1 MADTNVHAEDVFPVR
16 SRVSWGAI
24 FAGAFVALAL
34 YVLLSLFGAAVG
46 FSVSDWT
53 RGEQLGTGA
62 AVWAVFSTLISLFI
76 GGWVT
81 SQCTVGENKMEAAI
95 YGIILWGLLFTGLL
109 TLGTAGMQLG
119 LSGIVTMATAN
130 RETGRPLTSADV
142 EAAGRALGMS
152 QADVD
157 KYKADPNSP
166 EAREAFARAVRNNAQ
181 SALWWAF
188 AGTILSMAA
197 AVLGSLAGSGPTPIL
212 RAITIRGRAVT
223 TGTTV
228 GVGR

>member
-1 MADTNVHAEDVFPVR
+1 MADTNVHAEAVFPVR

-34 YVLLSLFGAAVG
+34 YILLSLFGAAVG

-62 AVWAVFSTLISLFI
+62 ATWAVFSTLVSLFV

-81 SQCTVGENKMEAAI
+81 SQCTVGENKMEAAV
-95 YGIILWGLLFTGLL
+95 YGVILWGMLFTGVL
-109 TLGTAGMQLG
+109 TLAAAGLQLG
-119 LSGIVTMATAN
+119 LSGIVSMATAN
-130 RETGRPLTSADV
+130 REAGRPLTSTDI
-142 EAAGRALGMS
+142 EAAGHALGMS
-152 QADVD
+152 QADID

-166 EAREAFARAVRNNAQ
+166 EAREKVADAVRANAHA
-181 SALWWAF
+181 ALWWAF
-188 AGTILSMAA
+188 AGTLLSMAA

-212 RAITIRGRAVT
+212 RVITIRSRGVQ

-228 GVGR
+228 GVSR